1 MMKLSKVVLLLI
13 ITIAVSSCARQTRK
27 VSYSVKTG
35 TAYKKGKSPKTGM
48 IYNDESNGGFMVN
61 TNYKRKTPP
70 GLIPIEGG
78 TFVMG
83 ANAQN
88 SMSYSGKITKK
99 RVTVA
104 SFYMDETAVSNRDWL
119 EYLHWIKT
127 NYPED
132 RKMYY
137 EALPDT
143 TVWDRTSTANSQ
155 YSKIYLRHP
164 AFQEYPVVG
173 VSWVQANE
181 YCKWRTDRVNEQI
194 LREKGILK
202 EWKDIKESG
211 AEGYVPFKTE
221 DYLQGKYKGEQ
232 FDGKNMPKDYSL
244 NAEADSRRTVGI
256 EDGLLIQPY
265 RLPTEAE
272 WEYASVALLAN
283 QDGYLTQEKFN
294 SRSENRSTKGL
305 IMMNYKQ
312 GKGNNMGTAG
322 YLNDGADIT
331 APVRA
336 YEPNAFGLYNMLGNV
351 NEWVADAYQEN
362 TYNSTN
368 DLSPA
373 VGFGGE
379 SDLQAMAES
388 LKPSYEEHLEQQ
400 SKENSES
407 DLNDPIIDSL
417 DAQLYGISTLISP
430 KSRVVKGGSWDDR
443 LQWVNPS
450 ARRFFNKESS
460 SAMIGFRCAMTMT
473 GSPEVISKNMK
484 RASKKHYRSRLKRSK

>member
-1 MMKLSKVVLLLI
+1 MNLSRIILI
-13 ITIAVSSCARQTRK
+13 LFISIVISSCARHTKK

-35 TAYKKGKSPKTGM
+35 TTYKKGKSPKTGM

-61 TNYKRKTPP
+61 TNYKRKTPV
-70 GLIPIEGG
+70 GLIAIEGG

-88 SMSYSGKITKK
+88 SMSYSNKITKK
-99 RVTVA
+99 RITVA

-119 EYLHWIKT
+119 EYLHWLKS
-127 NYPED
+127 NYPND
-132 RKMYY
+132 NKKYY

-143 TVWDRTSTANSQ
+143 TVWDRTAMVNSQ

-164 AFQEYPVVG
+164 EFQNYPVVG
-173 VSWVQANE
+173 VSWIQANE

-202 EWKDIKESG
+202 DWSELKETG
-211 AEGYVPFKTE
+211 DYIPFTTD
-221 DYLQGKYKGEQ
+221 DYLAGKYKGDK
-232 FDGKNMPKDYSL
+232 FDGKNMPRDYSL
-244 NAEADSRRTVGI
+244 NADADSKRTIGI
-256 EDGLLIQPY
+256 EDGILIQPY

-283 QDGYLTQEKFN
+283 NEGYLAQKKFN
-294 SRSENRSTKGL
+294 NRSENKSSKGL

-336 YEPNAFGLYNMLGNV
+336 YEPNSFGLYNMLGNI
-351 NEWVADAYQEN
+351 NEWVADSYQDD
-362 TYNSTN
+362 TYNSNNNGLAPSIGFNQDSEMLAMIQPIKPTYEDYTIN
-368 DLSPA
+368 DK
-373 VGFGGE
+373 GIN
-379 SDLQAMAES
+379 Q
-388 LKPSYEEHLEQQ
+388 
-400 SKENSES
+400 ENN
-407 DLNDPIIDSL
+407 LVDSV
-417 DAQLYGISTLISP
+417 DASLYGISTLINSE
-430 KSRVVKGGSWDDR
+430 SRVIKGGSWNDR
-443 LQWVNPS
+443 IQWVNPS
-450 ARRFFNKESS
+450 ARRFFNEKSS

-473 GSPEVISKNMK
+473 GSPEVISDNMK
-484 RASKKHYRSRLKRSK
+484 RVSNKKQTSSRLQRSK

>member
-1 MMKLSKVVLLLI
+1 MNLTRTLI
-13 ITIAVSSCARQTRK
+13 LIAIAIIVSSCARQTRK

-35 TAYKKGKSPKTGM
+35 TSYKKGKSPKTGM

-61 TNYKRKTPP
+61 TNFKRNTPP

-83 ANAQN
+83 ANADN
-88 SMSYSGKITKK
+88 TMSYTNKLTKK

-104 SFYMDETAVSNRDWL
+104 SFYMDETCVSNRDWL

-132 RKMYY
+132 EKRYY

-173 VSWVQANE
+173 VSWKQANA
-181 YCKWRTDRVNEQI
+181 YCEWRTDRVNENI
-194 LREKGILK
+194 LRERGILK
-202 EWKDIKESG
+202 DWKTLKASNG
-211 AEGYVPFKTE
+211 EGNKPFSTQ
-221 DYLQGKYKGEQ
+221 DYLAGNYRGDQ
-232 FDGKNMPKDYSL
+232 FDGPKMPKNNAL

-272 WEYASVALLAN
+272 WEYAASALLAN
-283 QDGYLTQEKFN
+283 NEGYLNQEKIDY
-294 SRSENRSTKGL
+294 RSPNKSTKGL
-305 IMMNYKQ
+305 IMMNYKM

-351 NEWVADAYQEN
+351 NEWVADRYQEN
-362 TYNSTN
+362 TYNPSN
-368 DLSPA
+368 DLSPV
-373 VGFGGE
+373 VGFNSLDNIDEMVE
-379 SDLQAMAES
+379 SQ
-388 LKPSYEEHLEQQ
+388 KQSYEDFIK
-400 SKENSES
+400 SKDKIDSLTGHQRFT
-407 DLNDPIIDSL
+407 DIDSL
-417 DAQLYGISTLISP
+417 DANLFGISTLVNP
-430 KSRVVKGGSWDDR
+430 ESRVIKGGSWNDR
-443 LQWVNPS
+443 LHWLNPS
-450 ARRFFNKESS
+450 SRRHFNENSS
-460 SAMIGFRCAMTMT
+460 SAIIGFRCAMTMT
-473 GSPEVISKNMK
+473 GSPEVVSKNMK
-484 RASKKHYRSRLKRSK
+484 RASSKKRSSKFKR

>member
-1 MMKLSKVVLLLI
+1 MKLSRIIILLLLASV
-13 ITIAVSSCARQTRK
+13 ITSCARQTRK

-35 TAYKKGKSPKTGM
+35 TSYKKGKSPKTGM
-48 IYNDESNGGFMVN
+48 VYNDESNGGFMVN
-61 TNYKRKTPP
+61 TDHKRRTGA

-88 SMSYSGKITKK
+88 SMSYSNKITKK

-119 EYLHWIKT
+119 EYLHWIKS

-132 RKMYY
+132 GKLYY
-137 EALPDT
+137 DALPDT

-164 AFQEYPVVG
+164 AFQDYPVVG
-173 VSWVQANE
+173 VSWEQANE
-181 YCKWRTDRVNEQI
+181 YCIWRTDRVNEQI

-202 EWKDIKESG
+202 SWNEVKQAG
-211 AEGYVPFKTE
+211 AENYVPFKTE
-221 DYLQGKYKGEQ
+221 DYLLGNYKGEQ

-244 NAEADSRRTVGI
+244 GAEADSRRAVGI

-283 QDGYLTQEKFN
+283 QEGYLTQDKFN
-294 SRSENRSTKGL
+294 PRSENRSTRGL

-331 APVRA
+331 APVKA
-336 YEPNAFGLYNMLGNV
+336 YEPNSFGLYNMLGNV

-362 TYNSTN
+362 TYNANN
-368 DLSPA
+368 DLSPV
-373 VGFGGE
+373 VGHGGD
-379 SDLQAMAES
+379 SDLQAMIES
-388 LKPSYEEHLEQQ
+388 LKPTYEEFLEQQ
-400 SKENSES
+400 ANA
-407 DLNDPIIDSL
+407 DSL
-417 DAQLYGISTLISP
+417 NTDLDFVVDSIDASLYGISTLISP
-430 KSRVVKGGSWDDR
+430 ESRVIKGGSWNDR
-443 LQWVNPS
+443 IHWVNSS
-450 ARRFFNKESS
+450 ARRFFNKESA

-484 RASKKHYRSRLKRSK
+484 RASKKRHTSRLRRNK

>member
-1 MMKLSKVVLLLI
+1 MKLTRLILLLI
-13 ITIAVSSCARQTRK
+13 IALVVASCARQTRK

-35 TAYKKGKSPKTGM
+35 TSYKKGKSPKTGM
-48 IYNDESNGGFMVN
+48 VYNDESNGGFMVN
-61 TNYKRKTPP
+61 TKFKRKTPP
-70 GLIPIEGG
+70 GLVPIEGG

-88 SMSYSGKITKK
+88 SMSYSNKITKK

-104 SFYMDETAVSNRDWL
+104 SYYMDETAVSNRDWL

-127 NYPED
+127 NYPD
-132 RKMYY
+132 DHKMYY
-137 EALPDT
+137 DALPDT

-155 YSKIYLRHP
+155 YSQIYLRHP
-164 AFQEYPVVG
+164 AFQDYPVVG
-173 VSWVQANE
+173 VSWVQANK
-181 YCKWRTDRVNEQI
+181 YCSWRTDRVNEQI

-202 EWKDIKESG
+202 PWKEVKESG
-211 AEGYVPFKTE
+211 AESYVPFTTE

-232 FDGKNMPKDYSL
+232 FDGRNMPKDYSL
-244 NAEADSRRTVGI
+244 NADNDSRRTVGI

-294 SRSENRSTKGL
+294 PRSEHRSTRGL

-336 YEPNAFGLYNMLGNV
+336 YEPNAFGLYNMLGNI

-362 TYNSTN
+362 TYNSRN

-373 VGFGGE
+373 VGFGGD
-379 SDLQAMAES
+379 SDLQAMVES
-388 LKPSYEEHLEQQ
+388 AKMTYEEYLEQQ
-400 SKENSES
+400 AEENQNDGLS
-407 DLNDPIIDSL
+407 DPILDSL
-417 DAQLYGISTLISP
+417 DVQLFGISTLVSP
-430 KSRVVKGGSWDDR
+430 SSRVIKGGSWDDR
-443 LQWVNPS
+443 LPLVNPS
-450 ARRFFNKESS
+450 ARRYFHKESS
-460 SAMIGFRCAMTMT
+460 SATIGFRCAMTMT

-484 RASKKHYRSRLKRSK
+484 RASKKRHTSRLRRSK